1 MIKKMSWTLDKLMET
16 FHLRPIL
23 EGCETLDKWL
33 AVENGLG
40 GNDIAQLGA
49 LRKKLIPNADSWSED
64 ALKMKFLAFL
74 MAMVDYDTDKY
85 EAFYDNTISAK
96 VDGETLTAK
105 ADLLVA
111 KGTGDAPRMPY
122 FCFHEYKK
130 NTPDKDPR
138 SQLFQGMLIAQA
150 VNKNEKP
157 IYGAYIIGKAWNFT
171 VLQPNRIYCI
181 SRTYDATLKD
191 DLQRILL
198 ILKKFKWILDNEL
211 LVN

>member
-1 MIKKMSWTLDKLMET
+1 MET

-33 AVENGLG
+33 AVENDLDE
-40 GNDIAQLGA
+40 NDIVQLEA
-49 LRKKLIPNADSWSED
+49 LRKKLIPNADGWSEE

-85 EAFYDNTISAK
+85 EAFYDNIISAK
-96 VDGETLTAK
+96 VDNETLTAK
-105 ADLLVA
+105 ADLMI
-111 KGTGDAPRMPY
+111 GTGFANIPRVPY

-130 NTPDKDPR
+130 ATPDKHPNG
-138 SQLFQGMLIAQA
+138 QLFTAMLIAQA

-211 LVN
+211 LAD